1 MDAKEVNAVLDN
13 LCDKIGTTADK
24 LVPEFAGYYI
34 ARNCAWIIL
43 GLAILAF
50 CIYSM
55 VKAIRMYRIS
65 GQERKLTRSY
75 INRVLDGKNP
85 GLPGYYDTDL
95 VYYDDGDI
103 GMYTCFACISGIVS
117 LWLLIEGITRII
129 GWILS
134 PYAMTVMWIIN
145 AMD

>member
-43 GLAILAF
+43 GLAMLSLALY
-50 CIYSM
+50 CL
-55 VKAIRMYRIS
+55 IRVIKMYRATKNEI
-65 GQERKLTRSY
+65 KLTKSY
-75 INRVLDGKNP
+75 INKVLDGKDP
-85 GLPGYYDTDL
+85 GTPGYFDSEF

-103 GMYTCFACISGIVS
+103 GMYICFASISGIVS

-129 GWILS
+129 GWALS
-134 PYAMTVMWIIN
+134 PYAMTVMLIIN
-145 AMD
+145 HMS

>member
-1 MDAKEVNAVLDN
+1 MDAKEVNAVLNN
-13 LCDKIGTTADK
+13 LCNKIGTTADK

-43 GLAILAF
+43 GLAVLVF

-55 VKAIRMYRIS
+55 VKAIKMHRIS

-75 INRVLDGKNP
+75 INKVLDGKDP

-95 VYYDDGDI
+95 VYYDGDI
-103 GMYTCFACISGIVS
+103 GIYTCVAAISGIIS
-117 LWLLIEGITRII
+117 LWLLIEGVIRIL

-134 PYAMTVMWIIN
+134 PYAMTVMWIVN
-145 AMD
+145 HMG